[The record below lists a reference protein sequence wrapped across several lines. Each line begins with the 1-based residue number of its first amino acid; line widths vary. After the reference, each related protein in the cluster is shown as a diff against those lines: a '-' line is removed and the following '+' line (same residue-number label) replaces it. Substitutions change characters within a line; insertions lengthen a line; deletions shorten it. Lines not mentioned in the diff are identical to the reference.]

1 MLIYQIRLGYTT
13 GDSFRSHEEESTLE
27 YEWKDLEIAKENLQ
41 RIKKHYK
48 WFLDDNYKRDS
59 WKKTMPDFCV
69 KSSTYGSSKYDYSI
83 LLKSEGGIRLSSLSF
98 LVWLFWAFTL
108 CWDHHKGRWWIKVLC
123 SLGNEMIT
131 VSYEE
136 FKHMIEVQVE
146 TTIKNVNYQK
156 NRRIKLAID
165 MLENGLDKSSVIKIL
180 NKALED

>member
-1 MLIYQIRLGYTT
+1 
-13 GDSFRSHEEESTLE
+13 
-27 YEWKDLEIAKENLQ
+27 
-41 RIKKHYK
+41 
-48 WFLDDNYKRDS
+48 
-59 WKKTMPDFCV
+59 
-69 KSSTYGSSKYDYSI
+69 
-83 LLKSEGGIRLSSLSF
+83 
-98 LVWLFWAFTL
+98 
-108 CWDHHKGRWWIKVLC
+108 
-123 SLGNEMIT
+123 MIT

>member
-1 MLIYQIRLGYTT
+1 MSIYQIRLNYTT

-83 LLKSEGGIRLSSLSF
+83 LLKSEGESDYQ
-98 LVWLFWAFTL
+98 VYPFWCGYFEHLHYAEII
-108 CWDHHKGRWWIKVLC
+108 IK
-123 SLGNEMIT
+123 
-131 VSYEE
+131 
-136 FKHMIEVQVE
+136 
-146 TTIKNVNYQK
+146 
-156 NRRIKLAID
+156 
-165 MLENGLDKSSVIKIL
+165 
-180 NKALED
+180 EDDELKFYVH